1 MKQLFGYIT
10 VLCLIFFASSCA
22 DDFAVETPSFQG
34 NGIRIV
40 GAPEPYDNRVVT
52 TRANSDMPD
61 DLFISGMT
69 LFIFDSE
76 GNLIPAYLN
85 RNFTQLSATSA
96 ITIKK
101 SNPTF
106 LIDKSSLADD
116 YIGIIASL
124 DGESSR
130 EYYFKSND
138 PNLAAC
144 EIYIVANLWHT
155 FSANYSEELKK
166 IKTKADLLNYII
178 TIDNTLSMPKNPE
191 TGEWVGFPMIGTTA
205 PDTNGNPTTFN
216 LMAGGG
222 NANAVATIPMK
233 KLYSKIDFY
242 LSVKANQIIENGDK
256 PKFQIEKVE
265 VFNIPTLARMDGH
278 GVIDEDVNNDAASD
292 YVNNAQLKVAAEAKG
307 IEMYQFMDPSL
318 NDEMTGETCN
328 GSFTITDFNRRI
340 TQHDVSNNPSYIE
353 FGFYM
358 PEHYVKPHI
367 ATIRPPIDEANMTE
381 AERSAYYQQM
391 KPLHMRTATIDG
403 DGVRTYSENKKAT
416 FIRLH
421 GRYTDH
427 HGQIHNVAYD
437 VYLGHNN
444 SNDFNI
450 ERNCQLS
457 NYLTITGITN
467 NNQAGDG
474 TISLDHRVNVA
485 DAGYVVAQEREALL
499 DAHFEVRP
507 LDITLSGGSKMKIT
521 IPESC
526 KDWISVE
533 SDDAAASRNEYLYCN
548 NADHRRVRR
557 YFTTNLISELNGD
570 LDDENGAEVLTLDN
584 TANVNKSKT
593 FRLWFYIDENPNVY
607 DKTGKGKQSFETGN
621 YTVSNL
627 EFRNA
632 VVDFSYQKNGVEEGK
647 SEINFQQHN
656 LWRVWN
662 NAGNRF
668 YDIEVEEEYLNN
680 YASDAGYGETQNGM
694 PWGLDG
700 VPLSNKYKAAFLEN
714 SSGSILGWI
723 LGLFGTDYDEWLNGI
738 ISKSGI
744 APYYDF
750 YLTRDSAPTGSTIRS
765 YCGYTFSTEILT
777 TLRAQYAQGND
788 EKYKVDGIYLT
799 ENPKSAFA
807 YCMHKNKRDADGKV
821 AALNWYMPAIDEIEE
836 IAMGAYDQ
844 FGGVFQDNLYWSSQP
859 AYFNKI
865 LRLDRPVNII
875 ISRYEEHQYGDYMD
889 DDTGRARATK
899 VVFDPTHPSAN
910 TQGYVNVSSAV
921 SGTEGTYVVQIDQF
935 RGNYIPPGQGTGY
948 DGVGSGYVKNT
959 NNDNLCE
966 EALTSYDGHKG
977 NVPRT
982 ESCRIRAVY
991 RSSENIKAA
1000 AAAQ

>member
-85 RNFTQLSATSA
+85 RNFSQPSVTSA

-124 DGESSR
+124 DGASSR
-130 EYYFKSND
+130 EYYFKSNE

-155 FSANYSEELKK
+155 FSANFSEELKK

-242 LSVKANQIIENGDK
+242 LNVKANQIIENGDK

-278 GVIDEDVNNDAASD
+278 GVIDEDGNNDAASD

-318 NDEMTGETCN
+318 NDEMTDETCN

-358 PEHYVKPHI
+358 PEHYVKPDI
-367 ATIRPPIDEANMTE
+367 ATIRPPIDESNMTE

-391 KPLHMRTATIDG
+391 KPLHMRTATIDE

-485 DAGYVVAQEREALL
+485 DAGYVIAQEREALL

-548 NADHRRVRR
+548 KADHRRVRK
-557 YFTTNLISELNGD
+557 YFTTNLISELNGY

-607 DKTGKGKQSFETGN
+607 DKTGKGKQSYETGN

-656 LWRVWN
+656 LWRVWDN
-662 NAGNRF
+662 TGNRF

-700 VPLSNKYKAAFLEN
+700 LEISSKVQAFTYEAGDAGNLIIAIIN
-714 SSGSILGWI
+714 WI
-723 LGLFGTDYDEWLNGI
+723 VEEVVNG
-738 ISKSGI
+738 GI
-744 APYYDF
+744 DAIKPMYDF
-750 YLTRDSAPTGSTIRS
+750 YNTAEEAESCGLKPTEGVNFFPYNGYNFCKQIITSANSSADNNHHIKQLELNAP
-765 YCGYTFSTEILT
+765 
-777 TLRAQYAQGND
+777 
-788 EKYKVDGIYLT
+788 
-799 ENPKSAFA
+799 PKSAVE
-807 YCMHKNKRDADGKV
+807 YCYNKNKRDTDGLVPDANNK
-821 AALNWYMPAIDEIEE
+821 WYLPAIDEIQE
-836 IAMGAYDQ
+836 ICTGAYDH
-844 FGGVFQDNLYWSSQP
+844 FDGVFQENFYWSSQP
-859 AYFNKI
+859 AYMKAKYKATGYLWI
-865 LRLDRPVNII
+865 LPITGYGNLYHDNI
-875 ISRYEEHQYGDYMD
+875 YF
-889 DDTGRARATK
+889 ARATNAK
-899 VVFDPTHPSAN
+899 AINGIFDENSYSPSGMEVRDTQREAN
-910 TQGYVNVSSAV
+910 QTVDEHWTLVEGKDPDIKAATGELNTDPGYKS
-921 SGTEGTYVVQIDQF
+921 
-935 RGNYIPPGQGTGY
+935 
-948 DGVGSGYVKNT
+948 
-959 NNDNLCE
+959 
-966 EALTSYDGHKG
+966 
-977 NVPRT
+977 RT
-982 ESCRIRAVY
+982 ADMCRIRAVY

>member
-69 LFIFDSE
+69 LFIFDRN
-76 GNLIPAYLN
+76 GDLIPAYLN
-85 RNFTQLSATSA
+85 RNFTQQSATSA

-130 EYYFKSND
+130 EYYFNSND

-144 EIYIVANLWHT
+144 EIYVVANLWHT
-155 FSANYSEELKK
+155 FSADYSEELKK
-166 IKTKADLLNYII
+166 IQTKADLLNYII
-178 TIDNTLSMPKNPE
+178 KIDNTLSMPKNPQ
-191 TGEWVGFPMIGTTA
+191 TGEWIGFPMIGTTA
-205 PDTNGNPTTFN
+205 PNTNGTPTTFD
-216 LMAGGG
+216 LRAEGG

-233 KLYSKIDFY
+233 KLYSKIDFH
-242 LSVKANQIIENGDK
+242 LNVMANQIIENGDK

-278 GVIDEDVNNDAASD
+278 GVIDEDGNNDAASD
-292 YVNNAQLKVAAEAKG
+292 YVNNAQLKAAAEAKG
-307 IEMYQFMDPSL
+307 IEMYQFMDPSI
-318 NDEMTGETCN
+318 NDKVTAETCN
-328 GSFTITDFNRRI
+328 GSFVITDFNRRT

-358 PEHYVKPHI
+358 PEHYVQPAT
-367 ATIRPPIDEANMTE
+367 ATIRPPVDEEKMTE
-381 AERSAYYQQM
+381 SEKSAYYQQM
-391 KPLHMRTATIDG
+391 KPMCVRSATIDG
-403 DGVRTYSENKKAT
+403 DGVRSYSEVKKAT

-421 GRYTDH
+421 GKYTDH
-427 HGQIHNVAYD
+427 HGQIHSVAYD
-437 VYLGHNN
+437 VYIGHNN
-444 SNDFNI
+444 SNDFNV

-467 NNQAGDG
+467 NNQAGNG

-485 DAGYVVAQEREALL
+485 DAGYVIAQEREALL

-526 KDWISVE
+526 KNWISVE
-533 SDDAAASRNEYLYCN
+533 SDVAADARNEYLYC
-548 NADHRRVRR
+548 ADSDNHRVRR
-557 YFTTNLISELNGD
+557 YFTTNLISELNGY
-570 LDDENGAEVLTLDN
+570 LTDENGAEVLTLDN
-584 TANVNKSKT
+584 TANANKSKT

-607 DKTGKGKQSFETGN
+607 DKSEKGKQSYETGD

-627 EFRNA
+627 EYRNA
-632 VVDFSYQKNGVEEGK
+632 VVTFSYQKNGVEEGR
-647 SEINFQQHN
+647 SEIKFQQHN

-662 NAGNRF
+662 NDENRF

-680 YASDAGYGETQNGM
+680 YASDAGYAETQDGM
-694 PWGLDG
+694 PWGLEG
-700 VPLSNKYKAAFLEN
+700 VNLSNKYKAAFFEDTN
-714 SSGSILGWI
+714 GGVLGWI
-723 LGLFGTDYDEWLNGI
+723 LDIWGGGYDNWLNNI
-738 ISKSGI
+738 ITQSGF

-750 YLTRDSAPTGSTIRS
+750 YLKRDPAPDGSTTRN
-765 YCGYTFSTEILT
+765 YCGHIFSTEILA
-777 TLRAQYAQGND
+777 TLRSLYESSED
-788 EKYKVDGIYLT
+788 DKYKVDGIYLT
-799 ENPKSAFA
+799 EAPKSAFA
-807 YCMHKNKRDADGKV
+807 YCMHKNKRDASGKV
-821 AALNWYMPAIDEIEE
+821 AAVNWYMPSIDEIEE
-836 IAMGAYDQ
+836 IAIGAYDQ
-844 FGGVFQDNLYWSSQP
+844 FGGVFQDSLYWSSQP
-859 AYFNKI
+859 AYFNKVI
-865 LRLDRPVNII
+865 RLDRQVSYILYT
-875 ISRYEEHQYGDYMD
+875 YEEHQYGDYMD
-889 DDTGRARATK
+889 DDIGRARATK
-899 VVFDPTHPSAN
+899 VVYEPSNPEAN
-910 TQGYVNVSSAV
+910 TQGFVNVSSAV
-921 SGTEGTYVVQIDQF
+921 NGTEGTYVIQIQQF
-935 RGNYIPPGQGTGY
+935 GNFVPEGQGTGY
-948 DGVGSGYVKNT
+948 DNVGTGYVKNT
-959 NNDNLCE
+959 NNDALCDE
-966 EALTSYDGHKG
+966 DLTSYEGHVG

-982 ESCRIRAVY
+982 QKCRIRTVY

>member
-69 LFIFDSE
+69 LFIFDRN
-76 GNLIPAYLN
+76 GDLIPAYLN

-144 EIYIVANLWHT
+144 EIYIVSNLWHT
-155 FSANYSEELKK
+155 FSANYSEELRK

-191 TGEWVGFPMIGTTA
+191 TGEWIGFPMIGTTV
-205 PDTNGNPTTFN
+205 PNTNGNPTTFN

-222 NANAVATIPMK
+222 NANAVATIPLK

-242 LSVKANQIIENGDK
+242 LSVKSNQIIENGDK

-278 GVIDEDVNNDAASD
+278 GVIDEDGNNDAASD
-292 YVNNAQLKVAAEAKG
+292 YVNNAQLKAAAEAKR
-307 IEMYQFMDPSL
+307 IEMYQFMDPSI
-318 NDEMTGETCN
+318 NDKVTAETCN
-328 GSFTITDFNRRI
+328 GSFVITDFNRRT

-358 PEHYVKPHI
+358 PEHYVQPAT
-367 ATIRPPIDEANMTE
+367 ATIRPPVDEEKMTE
-381 AERSAYYQQM
+381 SEKSAYYQQM
-391 KPLHMRTATIDG
+391 KPMCVRSATIDG
-403 DGVRTYSENKKAT
+403 DGVRSYSEVKKAT

-421 GRYTDH
+421 GKYTDH
-427 HGQIHNVAYD
+427 HGQIHSVAYD
-437 VYLGHNN
+437 VYIGHNN
-444 SNDFNI
+444 SNDFNV

-467 NNQAGDG
+467 NNQAGNG

-485 DAGYVVAQEREALL
+485 DAGYVIAQEREALL

-507 LDITLSGGSKMKIT
+507 LDITLSGGSMMKIT
-521 IPESC
+521 IPYSC
-526 KDWISVE
+526 KNWISVE
-533 SDDAAASRNEYLYCN
+533 SDVAADARNEYLYC
-548 NADHRRVRR
+548 ADSDNRRVRR
-557 YFTTNLISELNGD
+557 YFTTNLISELNGY
-570 LDDENGAEVLTLDN
+570 LTDENGAEVLTLDN
-584 TANVNKSKT
+584 TANANKSKT

-607 DKTGKGKQSFETGN
+607 DKEGKGKQSYETGD

-627 EFRNA
+627 VYRNA
-632 VVDFSYQKNGVEEGK
+632 VVTFSYQKNGVEEGR
-647 SEINFQQHN
+647 SEIKFQQHN
-656 LWRVWN
+656 LWRVWTLK
-662 NAGNRF
+662 GERF

-700 VPLSNKYKAAFLEN
+700 LQLSKTVQAFSIKRDNSDSGNVWEEIFKFITNLISGIIEN
-714 SSGSILGWI
+714 SINAI
-723 LGLFGTDYDEWLNGI
+723 
-738 ISKSGI
+738 K
-744 APYYDF
+744 PYYDF
-750 YLTRDSAPTGSTIRS
+750 YNTASEVIECELTPAEGDNYFP
-765 YCGYTFSTEILT
+765 YNGYNFSKEIIKTANISQLE
-777 TLRAQYAQGND
+777 LNAS
-788 EKYKVDGIYLT
+788 
-799 ENPKSAFA
+799 PKSAVE
-807 YCMHKNKRDADGKV
+807 YCYNKNKRDANGLVPDANNK
-821 AALNWYMPAIDEIEE
+821 WYLPAIDEIQE
-836 IAMGAYDQ
+836 ICTGGYDY
-844 FGGVFQDNLYWSSQP
+844 FNGVFQKNFYWSSQP
-859 AYFNKI
+859 AYVKAKYTAKGTI
-865 LRLDRPVNII
+865 LYI
-875 ISRYEEHQYGDYMD
+875 
-889 DDTGRARATK
+889 
-899 VVFDPTHPSAN
+899 
-910 TQGYVNVSSAV
+910 
-921 SGTEGTYVVQIDQF
+921 F
-935 RGNYIPPGQGTGY
+935 RVERTGY
-948 DGVGSGYVKNT
+948 LYYDNINYARSTNAQINSDGTFDENSYSPSGMELRGEGDEHWELQQGSNKPVITPATGELKTDPGYK
-959 NNDNLCE
+959 
-966 EALTSYDGHKG
+966 S
-977 NVPRT
+977 RT
-982 ESCRIRAVY
+982 TDMCRIRAVY
-991 RSSENIKAA
+991 RSSENIKR

>member
-85 RNFTQLSATSA
+85 RNFTTPSATSA

-205 PDTNGNPTTFN
+205 PDTNGDPTTFN

-242 LSVKANQIIENGDK
+242 LNVKSNQIIENGDK

-278 GVIDEDVNNDAASD
+278 GVIDEDANNDAASD
-292 YVNNAQLKVAAEAKG
+292 YVNNAQLKAFAEAKG

-318 NDEMTGETCN
+318 NDEMTDETCN

-340 TQHDVSNNPSYIE
+340 TQHDVSNNPNYIE

-358 PEHYVKPHI
+358 PEHYVMPHI
-367 ATIRPPIDEANMTE
+367 ATISPPTDSTMTD
-381 AERSAYYQQM
+381 AEKSAYYQQM
-391 KPLHMRTATIDG
+391 KPLHMRTATIDE

-467 NNQAGDG
+467 NNQAGDR

-485 DAGYVVAQEREALL
+485 DAGYVIAQEREALL

-533 SDDAAASRNEYLYCN
+533 SDDAAAGRNEYLYCN
-548 NADHRRVRR
+548 KDDHRRVRR
-557 YFTTNLISELNGD
+557 YFTTNLISELNGY

-607 DKTGKGKQSFETGN
+607 DKTGEGRQSYETGD

-700 VPLSNKYKAAFLEN
+700 LDISSKVQAF
-714 SSGSILGWI
+714 S
-723 LGLFGTDYDEWLNGI
+723 YDRETSDSRFWEFINGI
-738 ISKSGI
+738 VEWIINGGVDDIK
-744 APYYDF
+744 PLYDF
-750 YLTRDSAPTGSTIRS
+750 YNTAEEAESCGLTPTEGDNFFPYNGYNFCKQIITSANSSADNNHHIKQLELNAP
-765 YCGYTFSTEILT
+765 
-777 TLRAQYAQGND
+777 
-788 EKYKVDGIYLT
+788 
-799 ENPKSAFA
+799 PKSAVE
-807 YCMHKNKRDADGKV
+807 YCYNKNKRDSVGLVPDANNK
-821 AALNWYMPAIDEIEE
+821 WYLPAIDEIQE
-836 IAMGAYDQ
+836 ICTGAYDH
-844 FGGVFQDNLYWSSQP
+844 FDGVFQENFYWSSQP
-859 AYFNKI
+859 AYMKAKYTATGYLLGFIPLSGTGN
-865 LRLDRPVNII
+865 LYHDNI
-875 ISRYEEHQYGDYMD
+875 SF
-889 DDTGRARATK
+889 ARATNAK
-899 VVFDPTHPSAN
+899 AINGIFDENSYSPSGMETRDDRYDNQTVDEYWTLKQNQDPVIKAATGELN
-910 TQGYVNVSSAV
+910 TDPGYKSRIA
-921 SGTEGTYVVQIDQF
+921 DM
-935 RGNYIPPGQGTGY
+935 
-948 DGVGSGYVKNT
+948 
-959 NNDNLCE
+959 
-966 EALTSYDGHKG
+966 
-977 NVPRT
+977 
-982 ESCRIRAVY
+982 CRIRAVY
-991 RSSENIKAA
+991 RSSENLKAA

>member
-69 LFIFDSE
+69 LFIFDRN
-76 GNLIPAYLN
+76 GDLIPAYLN

-130 EYYFKSND
+130 EFYFKSND

-144 EIYIVANLWHT
+144 EIYVVANLWHT

-166 IKTKADLLNYII
+166 IQTKADLLNYII
-178 TIDNTLSMPKNPE
+178 KIDNTLSMPKNPE
-191 TGEWVGFPMIGTTA
+191 TGEWIGFPMIGTTA
-205 PDTNGNPTTFN
+205 PNTNGTPTTFD
-216 LMAGGG
+216 LRAGGG

-242 LSVKANQIIENGDK
+242 LSVKSNQIIENGDK

-278 GVIDEDVNNDAASD
+278 GVIDEDGNNDAASD
-292 YVNNAQLKVAAEAKG
+292 YVNNAQLKAAAEAKG
-307 IEMYQFMDPSL
+307 IEMYQFMDPSI
-318 NDEMTGETCN
+318 NDKVTAETCN
-328 GSFTITDFNRRI
+328 GSFVITDFNRRT

-358 PEHYVKPHI
+358 PEHYVQPAT
-367 ATIRPPIDEANMTE
+367 ATIRPPVDEEKMTE
-381 AERSAYYQQM
+381 SEKSAYYQQM
-391 KPLHMRTATIDG
+391 KPMCVRSATIDG
-403 DGVRTYSENKKAT
+403 DGVRSYSEVKKAT

-421 GRYTDH
+421 GKYTDH
-427 HGQIHNVAYD
+427 HGQIHSVAYD
-437 VYLGHNN
+437 VYIGHNN
-444 SNDFNI
+444 SNDFNV

-467 NNQAGDG
+467 NNQAGNG

-485 DAGYVVAQEREALL
+485 DAGYVISQEREALL

-507 LDITLSGGSKMKIT
+507 LDITLSGGSMMKIT
-521 IPESC
+521 IPDGC
-526 KDWISVE
+526 KNWISVE
-533 SDDAAASRNEYLYCN
+533 SDVAADARNEYLYC
-548 NADHRRVRR
+548 ADSDNRRVRR
-557 YFTTNLISELNGD
+557 YFTTNLISELNGY
-570 LDDENGAEVLTLDN
+570 LTDENGAEVLTLDN
-584 TANVNKSKT
+584 TANANKSKT

-607 DKTGKGKQSFETGN
+607 DGEGKGKQSYETGD

-627 EFRNA
+627 VYRNA
-632 VVDFSYQKNGVEEGK
+632 VVTFSYQKNGVEEGR
-647 SEINFQQHN
+647 SEIKFQQHN
-656 LWRVWN
+656 LWRVWTLK
-662 NAGNRF
+662 GERF

-694 PWGLDG
+694 SWGLDG
-700 VPLSNKYKAAFLEN
+700 LEISSNVQAFTYQTGDDGGN
-714 SSGSILGWI
+714 WFIAIINWI
-723 LGLFGTDYDEWLNGI
+723 VERIVNGGVDAI
-738 ISKSGI
+738 K
-744 APYYDF
+744 PMYDF
-750 YLTRDSAPTGSTIRS
+750 YNTAEEATSCGLTATEGSNYFPYNGYNFCNKIRTEANS
-765 YCGYTFSTEILT
+765 STDNNHHISQL
-777 TLRAQYAQGND
+777 
-788 EKYKVDGIYLT
+788 YL
-799 ENPKSAFA
+799 NASPKSAVE
-807 YCMHKNKRDADGKV
+807 YCYNKNKRGADGLVPDANNK
-821 AALNWYMPAIDEIEE
+821 WYLPAIDEIQE
-836 IAMGAYDQ
+836 ICTGAYDH
-844 FGGVFQDNLYWSSQP
+844 FDGVFQKNFYWSSQP
-859 AYFNKI
+859 AYMKAK
-865 LRLDRPVNII
+865 
-875 ISRYEEHQYGDYMD
+875 YK
-889 DDTGRARATK
+889 A
-899 VVFDPTHPSAN
+899 
-910 TQGYVNVSSAV
+910 
-921 SGTEGTYVVQIDQF
+921 
-935 RGNYIPPGQGTGY
+935 TGY
-948 DGVGSGYVKNT
+948 IDLVLFKIPITGYGFLYHDNINFARSTNAIANNGEFDDNSYSKSGMEVRDNNRMENRPNNETVDEYWTLEQGKDPGIKQATGELNT
-959 NNDNLCE
+959 DPGYK
-966 EALTSYDGHKG
+966 S
-977 NVPRT
+977 RT
-982 ESCRIRAVY
+982 TDMCRIRAVY
-991 RSSENIKAA
+991 RSSENIKR